1 MLYEIPRSS
10 RIQDDECPN
19 SFWDPHA
26 CPQNVGSTL
35 LKSDAKFA
43 TVLMGRLQ
51 GETYRKKVNET
62 NYGSEG
68 KLMKQI
74 TAPTAAAV
82 LGASTSI

>member
-1 MLYEIPRSS
+1 M
-10 RIQDDECPN
+10 
-19 SFWDPHA
+19 
-26 CPQNVGSTL
+26 
-35 LKSDAKFA
+35 KSDAKFA

-68 KLMKQI
+68 KLMEQI

-82 LGASTSI
+82 LGASTSIQCLLLSLSAAAHLPLAPLLVS

>member
-1 MLYEIPRSS
+1 M
-10 RIQDDECPN
+10 
-19 SFWDPHA
+19 
-26 CPQNVGSTL
+26 
-35 LKSDAKFA
+35 KSDAKFA

-82 LGASTSI
+82 LRASTSI